1 MGWTAPF
8 TAVTGVLVTAAQL
21 NASYRDNLNF
31 LNSTPGCRLRR
42 VANQSI
48 NNITPTSITWD
59 QEDLDTDGFITSPST
74 TVTIPAGLDG
84 RFAITVFAQAAANL
98 QNRCY
103 IDIIPTSVITGMP
116 SNLRTVIATGNSDP
130 RYLAAVTIPL
140 LAGDSFIVQLFHTIG
155 AATNH
160 TAWMTCS
167 RTSAS

>member
-31 LNSTPGCRLRR
+31 LNSTP
-42 VANQSI
+42 
-48 NNITPTSITWD
+48 
-59 QEDLDTDGFITSPST
+59 ST
-74 TVTIPAGLDG
+74 TITIPAGLDG

-98 QNRCY
+98 NNRCY
-103 IDIIPTSVITGMP
+103 IDIIPTSAITGMP
-116 SNLRTVIATGNSDP
+116 SNLRTVMATGNSDP